1 MKRYL
6 QLTLYPSSHDS
17 LGNLCKAE
25 DFYKLCVELRNEI
38 RDLLQSRDEW
48 KINIRNQYKDVYTAL
63 WSVQLEHNKPV
74 EALFT
79 AERGRAQALMDLMES
94 QYRIRPDRQGTHIC
108 IEAISDVSTCTSLPI
123 VFLAGSPK
131 SISFWLLQK
140 EEECRFMYKE
150 TNNSLKSLT
159 DQAYKEI
166 GVFKRVMSE
175 NRSLDETT
183 DEEFEDGESEELPDR
198 SPNGEGRISRSYG
211 EVGAL
216 KELSDVVFS
225 PISHLIQSD
234 EVIIVPDGELLLV
247 PYGALM
253 DQNSGYLSE
262 RLRIRLV
269 PSLTS
274 LKLLAECPEEHHS
287 TSSALLVG
295 DPWVESV
302 RIKKKRVSQLPAA
315 KREVE
320 MIGKILN
327 IEHLTG
333 KNATKA
339 EVLSRLSSVALV
351 HIAAHGCAET
361 GEIVLSPNPT
371 QSRIPKE
378 QDFLLTMADV
388 LNASLRTKLVVL
400 SCCHSGRGKIKA
412 EGVVGIARAFL
423 GAGARSV
430 IASLWAISD
439 EATLEFMRKFYEHLV
454 KGQSASTSLN
464 QAMKWMRETV
474 DYREVKYWA
483 PFVLIGDDVTLKF
496 DQTR

>member
-198 SPNGEGRISRSYG
+198 VQMGKDVSRGR
-211 EVGAL
+211 
-216 KELSDVVFS
+216 
-225 PISHLIQSD
+225 
-234 EVIIVPDGELLLV
+234 
-247 PYGALM
+247 M
-253 DQNSGYLSE
+253 
-262 RLRIRLV
+262 
-269 PSLTS
+269 
-274 LKLLAECPEEHHS
+274 
-287 TSSALLVG
+287 
-295 DPWVESV
+295 
-302 RIKKKRVSQLPAA
+302 
-315 KREVE
+315 
-320 MIGKILN
+320 
-327 IEHLTG
+327 
-333 KNATKA
+333 
-339 EVLSRLSSVALV
+339 
-351 HIAAHGCAET
+351 
-361 GEIVLSPNPT
+361 
-371 QSRIPKE
+371 
-378 QDFLLTMADV
+378 
-388 LNASLRTKLVVL
+388 
-400 SCCHSGRGKIKA
+400 
-412 EGVVGIARAFL
+412 
-423 GAGARSV
+423 ARSV
-430 IASLWAISD
+430 L
-439 EATLEFMRKFYEHLV
+439 
-454 KGQSASTSLN
+454 
-464 QAMKWMRETV
+464 
-474 DYREVKYWA
+474 
-483 PFVLIGDDVTLKF
+483 
-496 DQTR
+496 